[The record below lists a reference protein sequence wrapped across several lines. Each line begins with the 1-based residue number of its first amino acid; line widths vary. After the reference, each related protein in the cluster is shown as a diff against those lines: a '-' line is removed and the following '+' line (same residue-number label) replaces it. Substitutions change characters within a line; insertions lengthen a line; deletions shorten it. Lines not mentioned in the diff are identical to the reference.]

1 LNLISLSFSLSWTT
15 PAWLF
20 TVSSGSPASDDFGNT
35 SSSELEKNLFISILF
50 KKIYDIKYSVMTSS
64 KLSISDVKFDM
75 QVRTYGWIFAGWL
88 ALIYSVVYTLLLSGV
103 WTVAIL
109 ALKKFH
115 HPKCLFKPF
124 EFLVSSKFREL
135 TDGNVQLTE
144 LPCVDGYIP
153 IGQGVFLTFFSLLS
167 IALSCR
173 LGLNPN
179 RPILWAALASNLLNL
194 ALIGVLTVLDFG
206 FIDMNIWRNHHA
218 DEIKNLFQIEASLAA
233 FLTVQHLSALGLTF
247 LSLLQPLSGNCF

>member
-1 LNLISLSFSLSWTT
+1 
-15 PAWLF
+15 
-20 TVSSGSPASDDFGNT
+20 
-35 SSSELEKNLFISILF
+35 
-50 KKIYDIKYSVMTSS
+50 MTSS

-115 HPKCLFKPF
+115 HPKCLFRPF
-124 EFLVSSKFREL
+124 EFL
-135 TDGNVQLTE
+135 LTE

-167 IALSCR
+167 IAFSCR

-179 RPILWAALASNLLNL
+179 RPILWAAMASNLLNL

-218 DEIKNLFQIEASLAA
+218 DEIKKLFQIEASLAA

-247 LSLLQPLSGNCF
+247 LSLLQPLSDFCCKDENSSKTSEPPVKTSSV